1 MLETSRQGQYAGFV
15 TRLAAFVIDIL
26 FVNLVVFIVSQVAI
40 LLLKFFNVERYLPEA
55 ATDYFIMAVAL
66 VVMGISLSFAY
77 LYAIFL
83 WRISGQTL
91 GKALMGVRV
100 VGMDGNFLTFRQG
113 TIRFFAYWLSAVALF
128 TGFLW
133 SLVDDRR
140 QTWHDKLAKTYVI
153 YAWEAEGS
161 GQLVRQL
168 KARRRERSSQ
178 IVNQKS

>member
-1 MLETSRQGQYAGFV
+1 MLETSKQGQYAGFI

-26 FVNLVVFIVSQVAI
+26 FINLIIYIVSQIAV
-40 LLLKFFNVERYLPEA
+40 LLVKFFGVERYLPET
-55 ATDYFIMAVAL
+55 ATDYFVMAVAV
-66 VVMGISLSFAY
+66 VVMGIGLSFSY

-100 VGMDGNFLTFRQG
+100 VGADGRFLTFRQG
-113 TIRFFAYWLSAVALF
+113 TIRFFAYWLSALALF

-133 SLVDDRR
+133 SLIDDRR

-168 KARRRERSSQ
+168 KARRKKHGSTVE
-178 IVNQKS
+178 

>member
-26 FVNLVVFIVSQVAI
+26 FVNLVIFVVGQVAI
-40 LLLKFFNVERYLPEA
+40 LLIKFFNVERYLPEA
-55 ATDYFIMAVAL
+55 ATDYFIMTVTLA
-66 VVMGISLSFAY
+66 VMGISLSFAY

-91 GKALMGVRV
+91 GKALIGIRV
-100 VGMDGNFLTFRQG
+100 VGVDGRFLTFRQG
-113 TIRFFAYWLSAVALF
+113 TIRFFAYWLSAIALF
-128 TGFLW
+128 AGFLW

-140 QTWHDKLAKTYVI
+140 QTWHDKLAKTCVI

-168 KARRRERSSQ
+168 KARRKKHGSTVE
-178 IVNQKS
+178 

>member
-1 MLETSRQGQYAGFV
+1 MLETSKQGQYAGFV
-15 TRLAAFVIDIL
+15 TRLAALVIDIL
-26 FVNLVVFIVSQVAI
+26 FINLVIFIVSQVAI
-40 LLLKFFNVERYLPEA
+40 LLIKFFNVERYLPEA

-66 VVMGISLSFAY
+66 VVMGISLGFSY

-91 GKALMGVRV
+91 GKALMGIRV
-100 VGMDGNFLTFRQG
+100 VSTDGHFLTFRQG
-113 TIRFFAYWLSAVALF
+113 TIRFFAYWLSAMALF

-133 SLVDDRR
+133 SLIDDHR

-161 GQLVRQL
+161 GRLIRQL
-168 KARRRERSSQ
+168 KARRKKHGSTVE
-178 IVNQKS
+178 